1 MSNSHATHGKL
12 KESDPM
18 WANNALINNNVR
30 QVAGSTNGRPV
41 GETAGFSGVPST
53 NNISTD
59 K

>member
-18 WANNALINNNVR
+18 WTNNALINNNVR
-30 QVAGSTNGRPV
+30 QVAGSTNARQV
-41 GETAGFSGVPST
+41 GETAGFNGVPST

>member
-1 MSNSHATHGKL
+1 
-12 KESDPM
+12 M